1 MIDYTIKAAAHDM
14 KAVHTAFTDAVNDI
28 ETAQH
33 DVLLEDKLSRIDAEV
48 NQVKS
53 RLDQLS
59 RAAQRPGLSK
69 TSAAEPDT
77 AHKAAFQAYLRRGNE
92 AGLQALQTKALDI
105 AVPAEGG
112 YTVTPQIDTNIEL
125 RLRAISPIRAVA
137 QVVQVGTSGYS
148 KLVASS
154 GLTSGWAAEQD
165 ARPTSVATTFSQII
179 PPAGDLYANPSAT
192 QFMLDDAFFNVE
204 QWLTEEIA
212 RDFAQKEGTAFI
224 NGNGTAKPKGF
235 LTYPV
240 ATTTDATRAF
250 GTLQYNATGV
260 AGGFSATAPAEQL
273 IDLLHS
279 LRATYRQGAV
289 WVMNSKTVSIIRK
302 FKDATGHFIWQ
313 PSFAEGRSP
322 TLLGYDVVEAEDM
335 PDVAT
340 SSLSIAFGNF
350 YHGYIIA
357 DRVGTR
363 ILRDPFSNKP
373 YVQFY
378 ATKRLGGA
386 VLNSEAIK
394 LMKFDVS

>member
-1 MIDYTIKAAAHDM
+1 
-14 KAVHTAFTDAVNDI
+14 
-28 ETAQH
+28 
-33 DVLLEDKLSRIDAEV
+33 
-48 NQVKS
+48 
-53 RLDQLS
+53 
-59 RAAQRPGLSK
+59 
-69 TSAAEPDT
+69 
-77 AHKAAFQAYLRRGNE
+77 
-92 AGLQALQTKALDI
+92 
-105 AVPAEGG
+105 
-112 YTVTPQIDTNIEL
+112 
-125 RLRAISPIRAVA
+125 
-137 QVVQVGTSGYS
+137 
-148 KLVASS
+148 
-154 GLTSGWAAEQD
+154 
-165 ARPTSVATTFSQII
+165 
-179 PPAGDLYANPSAT
+179 
-192 QFMLDDAFFNVE
+192 MLDDAFFNVE

-235 LTYPV
+235 LTYPIA
-240 ATTTDATRAF
+240 ATPDATRAF

-313 PSFAEGRSP
+313 PSFSEGRSP

-335 PDVAT
+335 PDVGT
-340 SSLSIAFGNF
+340 GSLSIAFGNF

-363 ILRDPFSNKP
+363 ILRDPFTNKP

-378 ATKRLGGA
+378 ATKRVGGA